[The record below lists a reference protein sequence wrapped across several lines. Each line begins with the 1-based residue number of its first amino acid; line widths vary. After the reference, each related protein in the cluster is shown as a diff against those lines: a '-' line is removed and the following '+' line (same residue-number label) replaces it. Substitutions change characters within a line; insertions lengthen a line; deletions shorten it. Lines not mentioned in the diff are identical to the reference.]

1 MWMDLENIMLSE
13 MSDRGKQILYVITSI
28 WNIKNKTT
36 KYRQQN
42 RKRFTNVENKLVVNN
57 GEREEW
63 ATQGYRLR
71 DTNYCV

>member
-1 MWMDLENIMLSE
+1 MDLENIMLSE
-13 MSDRGKQILYVITSI
+13 RSDRGKQILYVITSI

-63 ATQGYRLR
+63 AT
-71 DTNYCV
+71 

>member
-13 MSDRGKQILYVITSI
+13 RSDRGKQILYVITSI

-63 ATQGYRLR
+63 AT
-71 DTNYCV
+71 

>member
-1 MWMDLENIMLSE
+1 MNN
-13 MSDRGKQILYVITSI
+13 R
-28 WNIKNKTT
+28 NKNKTT

>member
-63 ATQGYRLR
+63 AT
-71 DTNYCV
+71 